1 MKRISN
7 VYKIDTACFLVRI
20 VFSNIH
26 SEAVDDFLYSKTKPN
41 KNEIHEMITGENVF
55 KCQSTG
61 YQWTA
66 WSSFT
71 NLSDTDGND
80 FETLDLHRDQNPR

>member
-1 MKRISN
+1 
-7 VYKIDTACFLVRI
+7 
-20 VFSNIH
+20 
-26 SEAVDDFLYSKTKPN
+26 
-41 KNEIHEMITGENVF
+41 MITGENVF

-71 NLSDTDGND
+71 NLSDTNGND
-80 FETLDLHRDQNPR
+80 FETLDLHRCQDSRLIDFFISKRTENLGPNS